1 MWNLAAYCTRSH
13 LEISKEM
20 KMGGGLTVF
29 RYDCLRKNALECL
42 DIDVLKLFL
51 FMNFS
56 NRPRAPSVTPPCLC
70 IKGVHE
76 IIVWGWFNAVNR
88 ELKGL
93 SVSESTVPFLIPS
106 RTEAVLCESVA
117 STFIHPGCSY
127 SGKPFQPLPTSDGWQ
142 NILFSAL
149 LIAFHFQL
157 IFILLNNNK

>member
-1 MWNLAAYCTRSH
+1 MEPSGLLYKVASRDQQGN
-13 LEISKEM
+13 ED
-20 KMGGGLTVF
+20 GGGLTVF

-88 ELKGL
+88 ELKGC
-93 SVSESTVPFLIPS
+93 
-106 RTEAVLCESVA
+106 LCRKARS
-117 STFIHPGCSY
+117 
-127 SGKPFQPLPTSDGWQ
+127 
-142 NILFSAL
+142 
-149 LIAFHFQL
+149 HF
-157 IFILLNNNK
+157 